1 MNNIDPELA
10 QALSTSEWTKIAYDD
25 LLKTNPAQIRI
36 EEAQLASRETV
47 LPRPKGLE
55 VENRIVMQENHSIR
69 LRIYR
74 PTGKLKKPILLYFHG
89 GGFIFG
95 SSEQYDFLFY
105 RLAIDAQ
112 ITIVSVDYRLAPEH
126 PFPAALH
133 DGYAALKWV
142 KANSNLLD
150 GDANKIMVGGSSAG
164 GTIALS
170 LSHYSRDLGDNCI
183 QFLYILYPPTDNR
196 LTSTS
201 MQKLAHAPMQTK
213 ESARWMWHHYLRNSP
228 NKTPRYAVPLREMN
242 YKLLP
247 PTHLVVCELDPFIDE
262 GLAYAKRLREN
273 NVEVHVHQIQG
284 AVHAFD
290 FFECKLSEEFYR
302 QQVDL
307 FKHLF
312 H

>member
-1 MNNIDPELA
+1 MNNIDLELA
-10 QALSTSEWTKIAYDD
+10 HALSTSEWTKIAYDD

-36 EEAQLASRETV
+36 EEAQLASREAV

-55 VENRIVMQENHSIR
+55 VENRIVKQENHSIQ

-74 PTGKLKKPILLYFHG
+74 PTGKVKKPILLYFHG

-95 SSEQYDFLFY
+95 TSEQYDFLFY

-133 DGYAALKWV
+133 DGYAALKWI
-142 KANSNLLD
+142 KANSNLLG

-196 LTSTS
+196 LTSNS
-201 MQKLAHAPMQTK
+201 MRKLAHAPMQTQ
-213 ESARWMWHHYLRNSP
+213 ESARWMWRHYLGNTRGRSLH
-228 NKTPRYAVPLREMN
+228 YAVPLRETN
-242 YKLLP
+242 FKDLP

-262 GLAYAKRLREN
+262 GLAYAKRLSEN
-273 NVEVHVHQIQG
+273 NVEVHVQQIQG

-307 FKHLF
+307 FKYLF